1 MGNEGQSWLPHQK
14 IQSAWKGMRK
24 EPVMKDRNKGK
35 SEVTYERLEGDCMFK
50 RHHTLHHF
58 QEHAFAIIIFL
69 GKLENITTHFTQR
82 GAQVQKVTNKEVVQ
96 RLFTKQLSTEIIH
109 GRLNTRGF
117 C

>member
-35 SEVTYERLEGDCMFK
+35 SEVTYKRLEGDCRFK
-50 RHHTLHHF
+50 RHHALYF

-69 GKLENITTHFTQR
+69 NLRIYQHILHNWERSPGSKDNEQR
-82 GAQVQKVTNKEVVQ
+82 NH
-96 RLFTKQLSTEIIH
+96 STSIY
-109 GRLNTRGF
+109 RTAPY
-117 C
+117 